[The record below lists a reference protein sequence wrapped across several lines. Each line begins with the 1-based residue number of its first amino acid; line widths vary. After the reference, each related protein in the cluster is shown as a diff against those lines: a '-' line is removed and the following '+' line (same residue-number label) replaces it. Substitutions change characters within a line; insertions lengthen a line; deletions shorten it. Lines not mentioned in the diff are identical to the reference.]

1 MIVSIK
7 RSAPDISSKDSAGNG
22 CEAASHNRVNL
33 RQCELVEVGLDDE
46 RSGGLAQEYV
56 GCGIQRLAGRGT
68 LGNTSVT
75 SLGGQWRSQR
85 SQSRIKY
92 QRRKFFKR

>member
-46 RSGGLAQEYV
+46 RSRGLAQEYV
-56 GCGIQRLAGRGT
+56 GCSVQRLAGSRT
-68 LGNTSVT
+68 LAT
-75 SLGGQWRSQR
+75 LQSQVWCL
-85 SQSRIKY
+85 I
-92 QRRKFFKR
+92 